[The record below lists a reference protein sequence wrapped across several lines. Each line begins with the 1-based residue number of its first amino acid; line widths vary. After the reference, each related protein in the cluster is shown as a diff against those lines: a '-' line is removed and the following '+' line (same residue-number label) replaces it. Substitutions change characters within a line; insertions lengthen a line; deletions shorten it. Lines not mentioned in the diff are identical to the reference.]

1 MVGSHHS
8 GGKHFRADYD
18 VLRKNGER
26 HAYIVYCTASNSDMY
41 TAFSMVARIYWHRL
55 KRCLN
60 LRSHFTISTT
70 IRDAKNI

>member
-18 VLRKNGER
+18 VLRFY
-26 HAYIVYCTASNSDMY
+26 AYIVYCTASNSDMY

-70 IRDAKNI
+70 IRDAKTSD